1 MVHSDDD
8 IPFDGT
14 DEPPLADPND
24 YGHGPED
31 MPADS
36 SVDAIDVEAEPVLKA
51 NGQIPEAEIQPPSKQ
66 VEWLPAKKQTK
77 VTEIEGFRTPPCN
90 FEAEKALLGALMYN
104 NKAYD
109 KVSEFLRPEHF
120 ADPIH
125 TKVYEACIALMERG
139 QIADPITLSNF
150 FDRDKQLSEIGGNEY
165 LVELAASAVTIINAA
180 EYGRIIH
187 DLYIKRELIHVGT
200 EMVNNAHSG
209 EVLATALDQIQAS
222 EQALFNLASMGEV
235 EGGFISFRDSLLQ
248 AVHHAQIAHQRGGGL
263 AGVTTGLRDLDKVLG
278 GLHRSDLL
286 ILAGRPSMGKTAL
299 VTCIAYN
306 AAYAH
311 KMSGGKEGGV
321 VGFFSLEMSAE
332 QLAGRILSQACA
344 INSSAMRKGEM
355 SNDEFERVIVSS
367 QELLDTPLHIDDT
380 PGLTISALRTRA
392 RRLKRQHGLDLI
404 IVDYLQLVSGSA
416 ETKNNRVNEISEITR
431 GFKMLAKELDVPV
444 IALSQL
450 SRAVESREDKRPML
464 SDLRES
470 GSIEQ
475 DADVVMFI
483 YREFYYLDR
492 DEPHQRDNEGPD
504 KFAERHQHWE
514 QRHGEMENKSEVVI
528 AKQRHGPLG
537 NVPLF
542 FRGEFTQFGDLDEEH
557 VPDY

>member
-1 MVHSDDD
+1 MIDSDDD
-8 IPFDGT
+8 IPFGGA
-14 DEPPLADPND
+14 DEPPAAEPDD
-24 YGHGPED
+24 YGPGPDHMDD
-31 MPADS
+31 MAPY
-36 SVDAIDVEAEPVLKA
+36 VEAEPVPQLSKDSK
-51 NGQIPEAEIQPPSKQ
+51 PPTTQS
-66 VEWLPAKKQTK
+66 EWLPARKPAANGTL
-77 VTEIEGFRTPPCN
+77 EGFRTPPCN
-90 FEAEKALLGALMYN
+90 FEAEKALIGALMYN

-109 KVSEFLRPEHF
+109 KISEFLRPEHF

-125 TKVYEACIALMERG
+125 TKVFEACVALMERG

-150 FDRDKQLSEIGGNEY
+150 FERDQQLSEIGGNDY

-180 EYGRIIH
+180 EYGRIIY
-187 DLYIKRELIHVGT
+187 DLYIKRELIHLGT
-200 EMVNNAHSG
+200 EIVNSAHSG
-209 EVLATALDQIQAS
+209 EIETTALDQIQTA
-222 EQALFNLASMGEV
+222 EQTLFNLASMGEV
-235 EGGFISFRDSLLQ
+235 EGGFISFRESLLQ

-263 AGVTTGLRDLDKVLG
+263 AGVTTGLRDLDKILG

-311 KMSGGKEGGV
+311 KMSNGQEGGV

-355 SNDEFERVIVSS
+355 SNEEFERVIVSS

-380 PGLTISALRTRA
+380 PGLTVSALRTRA
-392 RRLKRQHGLDLI
+392 RRLKRQFGLDLI

-431 GFKMLAKELDVPV
+431 GLKMLAKELEVPV

-450 SRAVESREDKRPML
+450 SRAVEQREDKRPQL

-492 DEPHQRDNEGPD
+492 EEPHQRDNEGPD
-504 KFAERHQHWE
+504 KFAERYQLWE
-514 QRHGEMENKSEVVI
+514 QRHSETENRSEVVI
-528 AKQRHGPLG
+528 GKQRHGPLG

-557 VPDY
+557 IPDY

>member
-1 MVHSDDD
+1 MTPSDDD
-8 IPFDGT
+8 IPFGG

-24 YGHGPED
+24 YAQGPDDGHPGAGAQ
-31 MPADS
+31 ADIPYT
-36 SVDAIDVEAEPVLKA
+36 DAEPVA
-51 NGQIPEAEIQPPSKQ
+51 PEEEIKPQENKSAD
-66 VEWLPAKKQTK
+66 WLPTKSKLAK
-77 VTEIEGFRTPPCN
+77 ELEGFRTPPCN
-90 FEAEKALLGALMYN
+90 FDAEKALIGALMAN

-125 TKVYEACIALMERG
+125 TKVFGACIALMERG
-139 QIADPITLSNF
+139 QIADPITLSQF
-150 FDRDKQLSEIGGNEY
+150 FERDEQLAEIGGNEY

-180 EYGRIIH
+180 EYGKIIY
-187 DLYIKRELIHVGT
+187 DLYIKRELIHLGT
-200 EMVNNAHSG
+200 EIVNKAHSG
-209 EVLATALDQIQAS
+209 EIDDTAVDQIQSA
-222 EQALFNLASMGEV
+222 EQSLFNLASMGEV
-235 EGGFISFRDSLLQ
+235 EGGFISFRDSLFHAIQ
-248 AVHHAQIAHQRGGGL
+248 QAQIAHQRGGGL
-263 AGVTTGLRDLDKVLG
+263 AGVTTGLRDLDKALG

-306 AAYAH
+306 AAYAF
-311 KMSGGKEGGV
+311 KRSQGKEGGK

-344 INSSAMRKGEM
+344 VNSSAMRKGEM
-355 SNDEFERVIVSS
+355 SNEEFERTVAAS
-367 QELLDTPLHIDDT
+367 QELMNTPLYIDDT
-380 PGLTISALRTRA
+380 PGLSVSALRTRA
-392 RRLKRQHGLDLI
+392 RRLKRQDGLDLI
-404 IVDYLQLVSGSA
+404 IVDYLQLVSGSP

-431 GFKMLAKELDVPV
+431 GLKMLAKELDVPV

-450 SRAVESREDKRPML
+450 SRAVEQREDKRPQL

-504 KFAERHQHWE
+504 KFAERHQRWE
-514 QRHGEMENKSEVVI
+514 QRHGEMENRSEVII
-528 AKQRHGPLG
+528 AKQRHGPLA
-537 NVPLF
+537 NIPLY

-557 VPDY
+557 IPEY

>member
-1 MVHSDDD
+1 MISCLTFHDINAPMVDSDDD
-8 IPFDGT
+8 IPFDT
-14 DEPPLADPND
+14 DIPPSEPED
-24 YGHGPED
+24 YGEPMD
-31 MPADS
+31 MVVEAPADWQGAQS
-36 SVDAIDVEAEPVLKA
+36 SHT
-51 NGQIPEAEIQPPSKQ
+51 GGSKS
-66 VEWLPAKKQTK
+66 L
-77 VTEIEGFRTPPCN
+77 EGFRSPPCN
-90 FEAEKALLGALMYN
+90 FQAEKALIGALMAN
-104 NKAYD
+104 NKAHD

-125 TKVYEACIALMERG
+125 SKIFQACTTLINRG

-150 FDRDKQLSEIGGNEY
+150 FERDDQLSEIGGRDY

-187 DLYIKRELIHVGT
+187 DLYIKRELIHLGT
-200 EMVNNAHSG
+200 EMVNQAHSG
-209 EVLATALDQIQAS
+209 ELDMNAIDQIQKA
-222 EQALFNLASMGEV
+222 EQSLFNLASIGEV
-235 EGGFISFRDSLLQ
+235 EGGFVSFRQSLLQ
-248 AVHHAQIAHQRGGGL
+248 AVEQAEIAHKRGGGL
-263 AGVTTGLRDLDKVLG
+263 AGVTTGLRDLDQTLG

-306 AAYAH
+306 AAYAY

-321 VGFFSLEMSAE
+321 VGFFSLEMSSE

-367 QELLDTPLHIDDT
+367 QELMDTPLHIDDT
-380 PGLTISALRTRA
+380 PGLTVSALRTRA

-431 GFKMLAKELDVPV
+431 GLKMLAKELDVPV

-450 SRAVESREDKRPML
+450 SRAVEQREDKRPQL

-483 YREFYYLDR
+483 FREFYYLDR
-492 DEPHQRDNEGPD
+492 SEPVKRESEGDE
-504 KFAERHQHWE
+504 KFAERYQRWE
-514 QRHGEMENKSEVVI
+514 QRKDEMEHKSEVII

-537 NVPLF
+537 NIPLF
-542 FRGEFTQFGDLDEEH
+542 FRGEFTQFGDLDEAH

>member
-1 MVHSDDD
+1 MTNSDDD
-8 IPFDGT
+8 IPFDGA
-14 DEPPLADPND
+14 DEPPLAEPDD
-24 YGHGPED
+24 YGSGPNSMDD
-31 MPADS
+31 MVPF
-36 SVDAIDVEAEPVLKA
+36 IEAEPVPKKTEKSQSPTA
-51 NGQIPEAEIQPPSKQ
+51 QT
-66 VEWLPAKKQTK
+66 EWLPAKRSANSGA
-77 VTEIEGFRTPPCN
+77 IEGFRTPPCN

-125 TKVYEACIALMERG
+125 SKVFEACVALMERG

-150 FDRDKQLSEIGGNEY
+150 FERDQQLLEIGGNDY

-180 EYGRIIH
+180 EYGRIIY
-187 DLYIKRELIHVGT
+187 DLYIKRELIHLGT
-200 EMVNNAHSG
+200 EIVNNAHSG
-209 EVLATALDQIQAS
+209 AIEATALDQIQQA
-222 EQALFNLASMGEV
+222 EQTLFNLASMGEV

-263 AGVTTGLRDLDKVLG
+263 AGVTTGLRDLDKILG

-311 KMSGGKEGGV
+311 KMSNGKEGGI

-355 SNDEFERVIVSS
+355 TNEEFERVIVSS

-380 PGLTISALRTRA
+380 PGLTVSALRTRA

-431 GFKMLAKELDVPV
+431 GLKMLAKELEVPV

-450 SRAVESREDKRPML
+450 SRAVEQREDKRPQL

-492 DEPHQRDNEGPD
+492 AEPSKRDSEGDD
-504 KFAERHQHWE
+504 KFAERYQIWE
-514 QRHGEMENKSEVVI
+514 QRCEEMINRSEVVI
-528 AKQRHGPLG
+528 GKQRHGPLG

-542 FRGEFTQFGDLDEEH
+542 FRGEFTQFGDLDEQH
-557 VPDY
+557 MPDY

>member
-8 IPFDGT
+8 IPFDGA
-14 DEPPLADPND
+14 DEPPLAEPDD
-24 YGHGPED
+24 YGPGPD
-31 MPADS
+31 HMD
-36 SVDAIDVEAEPVLKA
+36 DAVPYVEAEPVQQ
-51 NGQIPEAEIQPPSKQ
+51 GGTQTHPPATQ
-66 VEWLPAKKQTK
+66 TEWLPARKPAASGA
-77 VTEIEGFRTPPCN
+77 IEGFRTPPCN
-90 FEAEKALLGALMYN
+90 FEAEKALIGALMYN

-109 KVSEFLRPEHF
+109 KVSEFLRAEHF
-120 ADPIH
+120 ADPMH
-125 TKVYEACIALMERG
+125 TKVFEAMVALMERG
-139 QIADPITLSNF
+139 QIADPITLKSF
-150 FDRDKQLSEIGGNEY
+150 FERDEQLVENGGDVY

-180 EYGRIIH
+180 EYGRIIY
-187 DLYIKRELIHVGT
+187 DLYIKRELIHLGT
-200 EMVNNAHSG
+200 EIVNNAHSG
-209 EVLATALDQIQAS
+209 EIESAALDQIQQA
-222 EQALFNLASMGEV
+222 EQTLFNLASLGEV
-235 EGGFISFRDSLLQ
+235 EGGFISFRESLLA

-263 AGVTTGLRDLDKVLG
+263 AGVTTGLRDLDKILG

-311 KMSGGKEGGV
+311 KMSNGKEGGV

-355 SNDEFERVIVSS
+355 TNEEFERVIVSS
-367 QELLDTPLHIDDT
+367 QELLDTPLHIDDS
-380 PGLTISALRTRA
+380 PGLTVSALRTRA

-431 GFKMLAKELDVPV
+431 GLKMLAKELEVPV

-450 SRAVESREDKRPML
+450 SRAVEQREDKRPQL

-492 DEPHQRDNEGPD
+492 TEPVKRDSEGDD
-504 KFAERHQHWE
+504 KFAERYQIWE
-514 QRHGEMENKSEVVI
+514 QRCEEMVNRSEVVI
-528 AKQRHGPLG
+528 GKQRHGPLG

-542 FRGEFTQFGDLDEEH
+542 FRGEFTQFGDLDEVH
-557 VPDY
+557 LPDY

>member
-1 MVHSDDD
+1 MVNSDDD
-8 IPFDGT
+8 IPFEGA
-14 DEPPLADPND
+14 DEPPLADPDD
-24 YGHGPED
+24 YGPGADDVGED
-31 MPADS
+31 APY
-36 SVDAIDVEAEPVLKA
+36 IEVEAEPVVREDVAPLA
-51 NGQIPEAEIQPPSKQ
+51 PPATQ
-66 VEWLPAKKQTK
+66 TEWLPARKSTQI
-77 VTEIEGFRTPPCN
+77 TEIEGFRTPPCN

-109 KVSEFLRPEHF
+109 KISEFLRPEHF

-125 TKVYEACIALMERG
+125 SKVFEACVALMERG

-150 FDRDKQLSEIGGNEY
+150 FERDQQLSEIGGNNY

-180 EYGRIIH
+180 EYGRIIY
-187 DLYIKRELIHVGT
+187 DLYIKRELIHLGT
-200 EMVNNAHSG
+200 EIVNSAHSG
-209 EVLATALDQIQAS
+209 EIETTALDQIQTA
-222 EQALFNLASMGEV
+222 EQTLFNLASMGEV
-235 EGGFISFRDSLLQ
+235 EGGFITFRESLLQ

-263 AGVTTGLRDLDKVLG
+263 AGVTTGLRDLDKILG

-311 KMSGGKEGGV
+311 KMSNGAEGGV

-344 INSSAMRKGEM
+344 INSSSMRKGEM
-355 SNDEFERVIVSS
+355 SNEEFERVIVSS

-380 PGLTISALRTRA
+380 PGLTVSALRTRA

-431 GFKMLAKELDVPV
+431 GLKMLAKELDVPV

-450 SRAVESREDKRPML
+450 SRAVEQREDKRPQL

-492 DEPHQRDNEGPD
+492 TEPTKRDSEGDD
-504 KFAERHQHWE
+504 KFAERYQIWE
-514 QRHGEMENKSEVVI
+514 QRCEEMVNRSEVVI
-528 AKQRHGPLG
+528 GKQRHGPLG
-537 NVPLF
+537 NIPLF